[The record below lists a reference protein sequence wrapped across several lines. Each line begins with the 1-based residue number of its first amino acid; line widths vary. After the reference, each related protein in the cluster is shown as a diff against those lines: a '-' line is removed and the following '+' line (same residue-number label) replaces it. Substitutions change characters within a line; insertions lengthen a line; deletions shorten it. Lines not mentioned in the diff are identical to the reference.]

1 MPQNIP
7 FEAVIAILVFIALII
22 LLILVKKIQSQNL
35 KNELKDINV
44 RFTAVKTVPLAFKLN
59 KATYIAKINDEL
71 QLKVEE
77 YRDKFD
83 QCQKHLEQLQGLIDS
98 IEDNIAIRNT
108 RQAKESIRIVKDN
121 LKDSEEEVNEIEK
134 FLDSITEQEHVQR
147 EYSNT
152 LKEEYRSLKQQ
163 AQKNIGEL
171 SFAYEGV
178 EDRLKVC
185 ENLFSSFE
193 EQIYA
198 NDFVKA
204 QEDLEYIAKNNA
216 EIRSSMAAIP
226 ELVHIS
232 KGVIPTL
239 VDEVKREYDLT
250 RQRGVYLGHMN
261 VDTRLKEI
269 SLKLNECV
277 KGISEARVGGIK
289 EELEAIKKDLNSIL
303 ENLAIENE
311 AYDKVKHNTD
321 KIIDTINDVEKTYN
335 YIETVYNL
343 DKEKYSLEELSDI
356 INSKDQKI
364 DSFKHDYTDLMAVV
378 SANMT
383 PATTVLEKSEKVLK
397 EVREEDDKLHVY
409 KNKIDK
415 ASNDENHALT
425 QVVKLQIV
433 LNEVEVKIA
442 QYRLPAISLS
452 YKEDLKA
459 ARDNINDLKVLL
471 NAVPLNIPEINAKL
485 KETIDFVYHLYN
497 NVNNVVGMALMVE
510 NAIVL
515 GNKYRS
521 SYPEVDAEL
530 SKAEFAYLNG
540 EYTQS
545 LTIAIACIEKLFPKD
560 GDQKIMEY
568 AKGV

>member
-1 MPQNIP
+1 MPENIP
-7 FEAVIAILVFIALII
+7 FEAVVAVLVALALII
-22 LLILVKKIQSQNL
+22 LFFLIKKIQSESL

-44 RFTAVKTVPLAFKLN
+44 RFTAVQTVPLTFKLN

-71 QLKVEE
+71 QLQVEE
-77 YRDKFD
+77 YREKYD
-83 QCQKHLEQLQGLIDS
+83 QCQKHLEQLQGLIDG
-98 IEDNIAIRNT
+98 IEDNVAIRNM
-108 RQAKESIRIVKDN
+108 RQAKESLRIVKDN
-121 LKDSEEEVNEIEK
+121 LHDSETEVAEIEK
-134 FLDSITEQEHVQR
+134 FLDTITERENIQR
-147 EYSNT
+147 EYSNN
-152 LKEEYRSLKQQ
+152 LKEKYREAKQY
-163 AQKNIGEL
+163 AQDQMVEL
-171 SFAYEGV
+171 SFAYEGI

-204 QEDLEYIAKNNA
+204 QEDLEYIEKNIK
-216 EIRSSMAAIP
+216 EINESIAAIP
-226 ELVHIS
+226 ELVHVS

-239 VDEVKREYDLT
+239 IDEVEREYDLT

-261 VDTRLKEI
+261 VDTRMKEI
-269 SLKLNECV
+269 RKNLNETLKKISAAAIEGT
-277 KGISEARVGGIK
+277 KGS
-289 EELEAIKKDLNSIL
+289 LDAIKNDLDSIL
-303 ENLAIENE
+303 ENLAIENN
-311 AYDKVKHNTD
+311 AHDKVKKDTD
-321 KIIDTINDVEKTYN
+321 RIINTINDIEKTYN
-335 YIETVYNL
+335 YIETAFKT
-343 DKEKYSLEELSDI
+343 DREKYDLAELSDVLKVKEQTI
-356 INSKDQKI
+356 AGYKK
-364 DSFKHDYTDLMAVV
+364 DYTDVMAVV

-383 PATTVLEKSEKVLK
+383 PSTVVIERTEKILN
-397 EVREEDDKLHVY
+397 EVRDTDDRLHSY
-409 KNKIDK
+409 KSRIDK

-425 QVVKLQIV
+425 QIVKLQIV
-433 LNEVEVKIA
+433 LNEVEVKIL

-452 YKEDLKA
+452 YKEDLKTS
-459 ARDNINDLKVLL
+459 RDSINDLKVLL
-471 NAVPLNIPEINAKL
+471 SAIPLDIPKINEKL
-485 KETIDFVYHLYN
+485 AQTIDFVYHLYN

-560 GDQKIMEY
+560 SDQKIMEY
-568 AKGV
+568 AKSA

>member
-1 MPQNIP
+1 MPENIP
-7 FEAVIAILVFIALII
+7 FAAVVAVLIVLALII
-22 LLILVKKIQSQNL
+22 LFFLVKKIQSESL

-44 RFTAVKTVPLAFKLN
+44 RFTAVQTVPLTFKLN

-71 QLKVEE
+71 QLQVEE
-77 YRDKFD
+77 YREKYD
-83 QCQKHLEQLQGLIDS
+83 QCQKHLEQLQGLIDG
-98 IEDNIAIRNT
+98 IEDNIAIRNM
-108 RQAKESIRIVKDN
+108 RQAKESLRIVKDN
-121 LKDSEEEVNEIEK
+121 LHDSEAEVAEIEQ
-134 FLDSITEQEHVQR
+134 FLDTITERENVQR

-152 LKEEYRSLKQQ
+152 LKEKYREVKQY
-163 AQKNIGEL
+163 AQDRMMDL
-171 SFAYEGV
+171 SFAYEGI

-204 QEDLEYIAKNNA
+204 QEDLEYIEKNIK
-216 EIRSSMAAIP
+216 EISESIDAIP

-232 KGVIPTL
+232 KGVIPIL
-239 VDEVKREYDLT
+239 IDEVEREYDLT
-250 RQRGVYLGHMN
+250 RQSGVYLGHMN
-261 VDTRLKEI
+261 VDTRMKEI
-269 SLKLNECV
+269 RKNLNETLKKISAAMIDGA
-277 KGISEARVGGIK
+277 KGN
-289 EELEAIKKDLNSIL
+289 LDAIKNDLNSIL
-303 ENLAIENE
+303 ENLAIENS
-311 AYDKVKHNTD
+311 AHDKVKKDTD
-321 KIIDTINDVEKTYN
+321 RIINTINDIEKTYN
-335 YIETVYNL
+335 YIETAYKT
-343 DKEKYSLEELSDI
+343 DREKYDLAELSDVLKVKEQTI
-356 INSKDQKI
+356 AGYKK
-364 DSFKHDYTDLMAVV
+364 DYTDVMAVV

-383 PATTVLEKSEKVLK
+383 PSTVVIERTDKILNEVKDTDDRLHGYKS
-397 EVREEDDKLHVY
+397 R
-409 KNKIDK
+409 IDK

-425 QVVKLQIV
+425 QIVKLQIV
-433 LNEVEVKIA
+433 LNEVEVKIL

-452 YKEDLKA
+452 YKEDLKTS
-459 ARDNINDLKVLL
+459 RDSINDLKVLL
-471 NAVPLNIPEINAKL
+471 SAIPLDIPKINEKL
-485 KETIDFVYHLYN
+485 AQTIDFVYHLYN

-560 GDQKIMEY
+560 SDQKIMEY
-568 AKGV
+568 AKSA